1 MTYTDCGGERLLR
14 QDYKPDKPDDTE
26 AECGA
31 DQVDGEG
38 LTIARRAQSA
48 VAVEVSGQAVG
59 ALVAGAGRNH
69 RSVPYR
75 RALPIPNASALRAGV
90 KKIAC
95 DLARV

>member
-14 QDYKPDKPDDTE
+14 QDDQTDKADDTE
-26 AECGA
+26 ADRGT

-38 LTIARRAQSA
+38 LTVARRAQSA
-48 VAVEVSGQAVG
+48 VSVEVSGQAVG
-59 ALVAGAGRNH
+59 ALVAGAGANH
-69 RSVPYR
+69 RSVPR
-75 RALPIPNASALRAGV
+75 WRALPIPNANALRAGV